1 MTTAFASDHGGLDLK
16 NFLVQALAASSEV
29 LDLGIHTADSVDY
42 PDMAAS
48 AVRAIRDGR
57 AERAVL
63 ICGTGIG
70 ISIAAN
76 KFKGIRAALCHDEF
90 TAEMSR
96 RHNDSNVLALG
107 GRVIGPD
114 LAMRIVEKWLATPFD
129 GGRHQRR
136 VNKISAIE
144 DGEWPC

>member
-1 MTTAFASDHGGLDLK
+1 MVVAFASDHGGLEMRR
-16 NFLVQALAASSEV
+16 FLLASLAGRFEV
-29 LDLGIHTADSVDY
+29 LDLGTDSTESVDY
-42 PDMAAS
+42 PDMAAA
-48 AVRAIRDGR
+48 AVAAIRDGR
-57 AERAVL
+57 AERAVV

-76 KFKGIRAALCHDEF
+76 KFSGIRAALCHDEF

-107 GRVIGPD
+107 GRVLGPD
-114 LAMRIVEKWLATPFD
+114 LAFRIVEKWIQTPFD
-129 GGRHQRR
+129 GGRHERR

-144 DGEWPC
+144 NGSAR